1 MRERLEVRQ
10 MLIFILT
17 MSFEVVYLLSSL
29 SALVLSYELI
39 EVHLK
44 MEVWEYNLWNVVH
57 QAWR

>member
-1 MRERLEVRQ
+1 MKERLEVRQ
-10 MLIFILT
+10 MFIFILT
-17 MSFEVVYLLSSL
+17 MSFDVVYLLSSL

-57 QAWR
+57 QAWW

>member
-10 MLIFILT
+10 MFIFILT
-17 MSFEVVYLLSSL
+17 MSFDVVYLLSSL

-44 MEVWEYNLWNVVH
+44 MEV
-57 QAWR
+57 